1 MSIPNIIAF
10 CGPMGSGK
18 DSYGSTYKNFI
29 NSKALIHYSFAT
41 PLKEELNQIVKL
53 IQKNKLNSDEKLFK
67 QAKKLNTSKKELQNL
82 INILSEELESNPNL
96 NFFTDRSI
104 NIRKALQYWGT
115 TVRRTQDINY
125 WVNKARIFLE
135 NKIFIGDLVYIT
147 DARFSNECNLI
158 RDLGGVL
165 VYLEAPEKE
174 RIKRIELRDGITPKK
189 ELLNHPSEIE
199 IQSYPDFNIKINTV
213 ENNDLLQNIK
223 KIIKR

>member
-18 DSYGSTYKNFI
+18 DSYGTTYKNFI
-29 NSKALIHYSFAT
+29 NSKNLIHYSFAT

-53 IQKNKLNSDEKLFK
+53 IKKNKLDSDEKLSK
-67 QAKKLNTSKKELQNL
+67 QSKKLNTSKKELQEL
-82 INILSEELESNPNL
+82 IIILSEELNTNPDL
-96 NFFTDRSI
+96 NFFTYSYI

-125 WVNKARIFLE
+125 WVKKERIFLE

-165 VYLEAPEKE
+165 VYLEAPERE